1 MADNDQHVD
10 VAVVTHIDSD
20 HIGGMVPLL
29 GDDVARSMVRDVWF
43 SGAPHLPAPVRERDR
58 SVTQGEAVGTAI
70 LGSDGQ
76 RALPWNSAFGDAAI
90 DVGDP
95 GASCVSRSLTAPSSP
110 SSRRPPSDSPPSGG
124 SGATLS
130 RRRPGR
136 KSVTASS
143 THRHH

>member
-1 MADNDQHVD
+1 MTGLADNDQHVD

-43 SGAPHLPAPVRERDR
+43 NGAPHLPAPVRERDR

-76 RALPWNSAFGDAAI
+76 RAAA
-90 DVGDP
+90 VELG
-95 GASCVSRSLTAPSSP
+95 V
-110 SSRRPPSDSPPSGG
+110 
-124 SGATLS
+124 
-130 RRRPGR
+130 RRRGHRRGRPGGPR
-136 KSVTASS
+136 AS
-143 THRHH
+143 HGP